1 MKKKSK
7 KEEFAISA
15 NVLSEIKRK
24 MDNVKQLWNLFTKN
38 KIWIFSALFTASII
52 HSIIYYGMYGINIL
66 EFATI
71 SDVFVNFA
79 NVFIPLVVLFPFCIF
94 LYLFPNGNSKIESI
108 ILFIIKVILLIIAS
122 VSLSSLFN
130 SVFGGGLWF
139 LYFLGVLWL
148 FYYENKKALAWI
160 CILMFFTV
168 SFIAPLERHNTPLI
182 DRISFFYS
190 EKEYNLA
197 ELDKFYFIGGSSDYF
212 YIFDKSEDKVEI
224 IPKSDCQ
231 HITRPVIHWSD
242 LWTGDEIKDSRLYFR
257 VKRKQKNI
265 LMSKSMALY
274 SS

>member
-7 KEEFAISA
+7 KEESAISA

-24 MDNVKQLWNLFTKN
+24 MYNVKHLWNLFAKN
-38 KIWIFSALFTASII
+38 KIWIFSALFTASVI
-52 HSIIYYGMYGINIL
+52 HSIIYYGIYGVNIF

-71 SDVFVNFA
+71 SDVFLNFA
-79 NVFIPLVVLFPFCIF
+79 NVFTPFIVLFPFCLF

-108 ILFIIKVILLIIAS
+108 ILFIIKVIFLITAS

-130 SVFGGGLWF
+130 SVFGGGLWL

-160 CILMFFTV
+160 CILMLFMV
-168 SFIAPLERHNTPLI
+168 SFITPLERHNTPLI
-182 DRISFFYS
+182 DRISFLYS

-212 YIFDKSEDKVEI
+212 FVFNKSEDKVEI
-224 IPKSDCQ
+224 LPKSNCQ
-231 HITRPVIHWSD
+231 HITRPVIHWND
-242 LWTGDEIKDSRLYFR
+242 LWKRDMIDNSCLFYR
-257 VKRKQKNI
+257 VKRKHQDN
-265 LMSKSMALY
+265 
-274 SS
+274 